1 MEDFYYDML
10 PNLPR
15 EAVERGYNLAQ
26 ELSAKFRAMHER
38 QRALEAAAQ
47 AQAQAVAVEK
57 DLSAARYKLERAEA
71 DIDFLQRRSAELY
84 AQLDYALMQQAALIP
99 GSKGFESL
107 QRRIMSLEN
116 QIHATETR
124 LAKAQYNKEGAQRKL
139 L

>member
-1 MEDFYYDML
+1 MEDFYYDMF
-10 PNLPR
+10 PKTPR
-15 EAVERGYNLAQ
+15 EVVERAYNEAY
-26 ELSAKFRAMHER
+26 AMADKFRAMYER

-99 GSKGFESL
+99 GSKGFEAL
-107 QRRIMSLEN
+107 QRRIMALDN

-124 LAKAQYNKEGAQRKL
+124 LAKAQYNKEEAQRKL
-139 L
+139 I